1 MKLIIAGGRNF
12 TDYELLEQECKRFIM
27 ENTVRNP
34 EWHEYKKFKL
44 MPNDITII
52 SGKALGADLLGE
64 RFASKFGFNLLEF
77 PADWDKHGRS
87 AGPIRNAEMAKN
99 ATHCICFWDQAS
111 RGTAN
116 MIENCKKFNLIYKV
130 VNY

>member
-1 MKLIIAGGRNF
+1 MKLIIAGGRDF
-12 TDYELLEQECKRFIM
+12 ADYRLLENECKSFIAK
-27 ENTVRNP
+27 NTFLKEGNASTL
-34 EWHEYKKFKL
+34 EAK
-44 MPNDITII
+44 DITII

-99 ATHCICFWDQAS
+99 ASHCIVFWDGQS